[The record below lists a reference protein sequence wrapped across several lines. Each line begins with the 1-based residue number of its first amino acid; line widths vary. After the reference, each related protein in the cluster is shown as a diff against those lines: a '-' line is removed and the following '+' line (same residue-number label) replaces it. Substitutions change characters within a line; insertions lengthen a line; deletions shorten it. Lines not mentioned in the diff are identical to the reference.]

1 MTLGLTHNCRLFVL
15 LSGLAHVALP
25 NNDDDVWIMEG
36 VNGFLV
42 AADVFGTGHNTT
54 YPSDKETVALQIPF
68 KNGVIPEHTIL
79 QKSACQSEKQVV
91 SGVLEYEG
99 FVNEL

>member
-1 MTLGLTHNCRLFVL
+1 
-15 LSGLAHVALP
+15 
-25 NNDDDVWIMEG
+25 MEG

-42 AADVFGTGHNTT
+42 AADVFGIGHNTT

-68 KNGVIPEHTIL
+68 KGGIIPEHTIL
-79 QKSACQSEKQVV
+79 HKRACKSEKQVV
-91 SGVLEYEG
+91 SGDLGDEA